1 MAIATQLQHCSDRL
15 SKMMISNRLASA
27 ALLAALGFTS
37 AVLGAHTAT
46 AQDAAK
52 PVSREILVHGHRG
65 ARAWRPENTI
75 PAFQFAIDHGVDV
88 LELDL
93 AVTKDNVLV
102 VSHNPTLA
110 PGSYP
115 GERICKGPALK
126 PLTPIRTMT
135 LAEVR
140 QYDCGSVPLAAFP
153 HQEAVPGT
161 KVATFDEVLDL
172 AKDTTVQFNVET
184 KSFPNHPELTPPPA
198 EFVAMIVAA
207 IKRHHVDPSRI
218 ILQSF
223 DWRTLAEMRKQ
234 WPEIRL
240 SALVGEVKYDSM
252 MGHTDPTKDFAAIAK
267 ETHAEIISP
276 AWQLVTKEQVE
287 AAHKA
292 GAQVAPDTPEAWK
305 TLADD
310 DVDAIITDD
319 PVALLAWLRAQT
331 PPLHP

>member
-1 MAIATQLQHCSDRL
+1 MKAIAAGIITAGI
-15 SKMMISNRLASA
+15 MMA
-27 ALLAALGFTS
+27 ALCC
-37 AVLGAHTAT
+37 TANGQT
-46 AQDAAK
+46 AAK
-52 PVSREILVHGHRG
+52 REILVHGHRG

-110 PGSYP
+110 PNSYP
-115 GERICKGPALK
+115 GERICKGPELAPK
-126 PLTPIRTMT
+126 TPIHTMT

-140 QYDCGSVPLAAFP
+140 QYDCGSVALPQFP
-153 HQEAVPGT
+153 TQVPVPGT

-172 AKDTTVQFNVET
+172 AKGTPANEKIQFNVET

-198 EFVAMIVAA
+198 EFVALIVAA
-207 IKRHHVDPSRI
+207 IRKHNVDPSRI

-223 DWRTLAEMRKQ
+223 DWRTLIEMRRQ
-234 WPEIRL
+234 WPAIRL
-240 SALVGEVKYDSM
+240 SALVGAPKYDAM

-267 ETHAEIISP
+267 LTGAEIISP
-276 AWQLVTKEQVE
+276 DFSLVTPEQVA

-292 GAQVAPDTPEAWK
+292 GAQVAPYTANKPEDWQKLVDAN
-305 TLADD
+305 
-310 DVDAIITDD
+310 VDAIITDD
-319 PVALLAWLRAQT
+319 PVGLLAWLRAQN

>member
-1 MAIATQLQHCSDRL
+1 MKSIAIAIL
-15 SKMMISNRLASA
+15 ISASA
-27 ALLAALGFTS
+27 IMPIGSTAAQTE
-37 AVLGAHTAT
+37 T
-46 AQDAAK
+46 K
-52 PVSREILVHGHRG
+52 PVGREILVHGHRG

-93 AVTKDNVLV
+93 AVTKDNALV

-110 PGSYP
+110 PNSFP
-115 GERICKGPALK
+115 GERICKGPALA
-126 PLTPIRTMT
+126 PMTPIRTMT

-140 QYDCGSVPLAAFP
+140 QYDCGSVALSAFP
-153 HQEAVPGT
+153 NQVVVPGT

-172 AKDTTVQFNVET
+172 AQGTTVQFNVET
-184 KSFPNHPELTPPPA
+184 KSFPNYPELTPPPA
-198 EFVAMIVAA
+198 EFVALIVAA
-207 IKRHHVDPSRI
+207 IKKHHVDPSRI

-240 SALVGEVKYDSM
+240 SALVGEVKYDAM
-252 MGHTDPTKDFAAIAK
+252 MGHTDPTKDFAEIAK
-267 ETHAEIISP
+267 KTGAEIISP
-276 AWQLVTKEQVE
+276 AWQLVTREQVE

-292 GAQVAPDTPEAWK
+292 GAQVAPYTPNTPEEWK
-305 TLADD
+305 TLAEDG
-310 DVDAIITDD
+310 VDAIISDD
-319 PVALLAWLRAQT
+319 PVALLAWLRAQQ

>member
-1 MAIATQLQHCSDRL
+1 MKSTAAWVAAISLILTSGVAIAQTET
-15 SKMMISNRLASA
+15 IS
-27 ALLAALGFTS
+27 TP
-37 AVLGAHTAT
+37 AH
-46 AQDAAK
+46 
-52 PVSREILVHGHRG
+52 EILVHGHRG

-110 PGSYP
+110 PNSYP
-115 GERICKGPALK
+115 GERICKGPQLA
-126 PLTPIRTMT
+126 PNTPIRTMT

-140 QYDCGSVPLAAFP
+140 QYDCGSVALAAFP
-153 HQEAVPGT
+153 NQVAVPGT

-172 AKDTTVQFNVET
+172 AKGTTVQFNVET
-184 KSFPNHPELTPPPA
+184 KSFPNHPEFTPPPA
-198 EFVAMIVAA
+198 EFVALIVAA
-207 IKRHHVDPSRI
+207 IKRHNVDPARI

-234 WPEIRL
+234 WPAIRL
-240 SALVGEVKYDSM
+240 SALVGAVKYDAM

-267 ETHAEIISP
+267 LTGAEIISP
-276 AWQLVTKEQVE
+276 DWSLVTPEQVA
-287 AAHKA
+287 AAHQA
-292 GAQVAPDTPEAWK
+292 GAQVAPYTPNTPEAWQK
-305 TLADD
+305 LADAG
-310 DVDAIITDD
+310 VDAIISDD
-319 PVALLAWLRAQT
+319 PVALLAWLRAQK